1 MATLSLEKPESTMN
15 LPCSVYQTECKT
27 VECEAQCLSFGV
39 LKISVNHW
47 KFSRFFQEIYCPLLF
62 GSASLILL
70 LLDPFYWILEG
81 SMRISCVDPHSTF
94 NVYGVNN
101 VFHTCICYYTSN
113 LHRFQWLIH
122 YKFFEVF
129 LNS

>member
-39 LKISVNHW
+39 LKISVTGNSAGS
-47 KFSRFFQEIYCPLLF
+47 SRNLL
-62 GSASLILL
+62 
-70 LLDPFYWILEG
+70 PFAIWLSFPNSTPSRSFYRILEG

-94 NVYGVNN
+94 NAYGVNN

-113 LHRFQWLIH
+113 LHRFQ
-122 YKFFEVF
+122 
-129 LNS
+129 